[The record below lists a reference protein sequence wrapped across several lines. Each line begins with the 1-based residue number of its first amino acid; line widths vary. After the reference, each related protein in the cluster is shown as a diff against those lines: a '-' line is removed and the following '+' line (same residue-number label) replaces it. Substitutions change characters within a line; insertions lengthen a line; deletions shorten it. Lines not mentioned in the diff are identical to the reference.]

1 MEAIKISLP
10 QAKLGFNLRA
20 LEAQAPRN
28 QQPRSI
34 GTANHVP
41 QVSITMIDIH
51 SHILPGIDDGP
62 RDLEQALEMA
72 RLAVADGIRVMV
84 ATPHLFKH
92 RSGEVAALNEKSVI
106 LEHLDRFRDRLAAE
120 SIPLEILP
128 GCDVPL
134 STDALSLLAEDRVL
148 TVNDGKRYLLLEL
161 PHFSI
166 PPTLED
172 ICFRLQSQ
180 GITPIIT
187 HPERQPMILEKPE
200 RLARLVELGC
210 LAQLTAGSLTGT
222 FGRQVAKGSRQ
233 LVKKGYIHVL
243 ASDAHNTR
251 GRPPILSKAVSA
263 LSKLIG
269 PEQARAMVTQTPAK
283 IIKGEPVP

>member
-1 MEAIKISLP
+1 
-10 QAKLGFNLRA
+10 
-20 LEAQAPRN
+20 
-28 QQPRSI
+28 
-34 GTANHVP
+34 
-41 QVSITMIDIH
+41 MIDIH
-51 SHILPGIDDGP
+51 SHILPGIDDGA
-62 RDLEQALEMA
+62 RDMEEALKMA
-72 RLAVADGIRVMV
+72 QLAVEDGIRVMV

-92 RSGEVAALNEKSVI
+92 HAGEMAALNEKSVI
-106 LEHLDRFRDRLAAE
+106 LERLDRFRDRLAAAG
-120 SIPLEILP
+120 IPLEILP

-134 STDALSLLAEDRVL
+134 SIDALSLLAEDRVL

-172 ICFRLQSQ
+172 ICFRLQSL

-187 HPERQPMILEKPE
+187 HPERQPMILERPE
-200 RLARLVELGC
+200 RLARLVELGY

-222 FGRQVAKGSRQ
+222 FGRQVAKVSRQ
-233 LVKKGYIHVL
+233 LVKKGHIHVL

-251 GRPPILSKAVSA
+251 RRPPILNLAVGE

-269 PEQARAMVTQTPAK
+269 PEQAQAMVTQTPAK
-283 IIKGEPVP
+283 IIKGEPLP